1 MADQAPMPHA
11 NATMWKGLSLGGAL
25 FLAGF
30 MAWGALF
37 GFGHGPSPGQQ
48 QASSS
53 AQTTGQGSAAQPTQQ
68 KK

>member
-30 MAWGALF
+30 MAWAAIF
-37 GFGHGPSPGQQ
+37 GFGHGPSPNQQ
-48 QASSS
+48 QASGA
-53 AQTTGQGSAAQPTQQ
+53 AQTTGQGSATPAAQQ